1 MTKAGGTRA
10 LLPVAIL
17 MGGLATRLLPITQ
30 TIPKAL
36 VDVAGR
42 PFVDRQLHYL
52 RGQGARRVVLCTGH
66 LGEQIQAHVGDGAA
80 YGLDVAYSPDGPV
93 RLGTAG
99 ALKQALPLLGPDFFV
114 LYGDSFLPIA
124 YPPVQT
130 AYEASNRLGL
140 MTVLKNADRWD
151 KSNAHYTDG
160 VVVEYNKAAPDP
172 SMRHIDYGL
181 AVLSARALDEVPEGA
196 QADLAEVYHRLSLA
210 GQLAGFEVTERF
222 YEIGSHA
229 GLRET
234 AHYFS
239 DKEQK

>member
-1 MTKAGGTRA
+1 TE
-10 LLPVAIL
+10 
-17 MGGLATRLLPITQ
+17 

-42 PFVDRQLHYL
+42 PFVHRQLDYL
-52 RGQGARRVVLCTGH
+52 RGQGVTRVVLCTGH
-66 LGEQIQAHVGDGAA
+66 LGEQIEASVGDGAA
-80 YGLDVAYSPDGPV
+80 FGLDVAYSPDGPT

-99 ALKQALPLLGPDFFV
+99 ALKSALPLLGPEFFV

-124 YPPVQT
+124 YQPVQK

-140 MTVLKNADRWD
+140 LTVLKNADRWD
-151 KSNAHYTDG
+151 KSNAHYHNG
-160 VVVEYNKAAPDP
+160 VVVEYNKHAPGP
-172 SMRHIDYGL
+172 EMLHIDYGL
-181 AVLSARALDEVPEGA
+181 AVLSARALAEVSEGEA
-196 QADLAEVYHRLSLA
+196 ADLADVYHRLSLA

-239 DKEQK
+239 LKEHP